1 MAGHSKLHP
10 FLKSYD
16 ELSRSVKRMETY
28 LAVYGDG
35 MHQEEKEAVQSVI
48 EHLTAA
54 INHIPEQYQVS
65 RWEQYKKE
73 K

>member
-1 MAGHSKLHP
+1 
-10 FLKSYD
+10 
-16 ELSRSVKRMETY
+16 METY
-28 LAVYGDG
+28 LAVYGDVIP
-35 MHQEEKEAVQSVI
+35 QEEKEAVQSVI

-54 INHIPEQYQVS
+54 INHIPEQYQLS